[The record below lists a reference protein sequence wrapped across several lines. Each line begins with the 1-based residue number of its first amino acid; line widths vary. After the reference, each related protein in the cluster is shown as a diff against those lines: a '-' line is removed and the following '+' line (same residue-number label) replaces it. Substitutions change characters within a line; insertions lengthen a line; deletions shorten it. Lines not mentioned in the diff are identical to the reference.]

1 MQWRYEIDV
10 VTDFLLVRRGRRSRR
25 RKRRTSSGFCVLI
38 MEGEGCSVCG
48 EGRLT
53 LDPVYGVI
61 ACDVCGRVVNEME
74 TQLASKHQMGH
85 VMERGGTFVAAE
97 DTGAIAA
104 GGVSIYGDGSAAN
117 LHRNFINR
125 QEMNKMEVMKTMRR
139 ITSVLRV
146 PTEKVRD
153 VKFML
158 ESVLENEWGQGRW
171 IEILVGAC
179 IYIAIRQS
187 QLPLTL
193 LEVAATV
200 DCNVVELA
208 QMYQRVLKAL
218 EIDLPDT
225 DLVVFLDRAIS
236 TLSTVKLGK
245 DMTRQLSKQG
255 GLLLEC
261 AREWFIS
268 TGRRPLPVVAAVLAL
283 ILDANQID
291 VNFDEVVRELY
302 SNNETSKAR
311 LKELQ
316 EALVGVGKNLP
327 WGQDITVKTLRRHMP
342 FLLQYLEMDMK
353 CKKKR
358 KSSVL
363 TSISTEGITMTSNS
377 KQKDVHHAK
386 RLQTGTEVSLVAEL
400 QEQAMSSEQYRTM
413 PSSEGKAGSIRP
425 PPSDQEA
432 HTPEQ
437 PTSVELQLLRVMKMK
452 QAEWEALPPS
462 FLASREARNR
472 RCAKISAAKDRISKA
487 KKMLIT
493 QVPKKRNEPLTSIPR
508 NEVPVD
514 TSEHPKVAPPGSSGQ
529 ESEVSIDW
537 EDLLIEYLILGG
549 VKLLCEMEG
558 EGKF

>member
-1 MQWRYEIDV
+1 
-10 VTDFLLVRRGRRSRR
+10 
-25 RKRRTSSGFCVLI
+25 
-38 MEGEGCSVCG
+38 MEGEECSVCG

-104 GGVSIYGDGSAAN
+104 GGVSVYGDGSAAN

-236 TLSTVKLGK
+236 TLSTVKKLGK

-283 ILDANQID
+283 VLDANQID

-311 LKELQ
+311 LKELQCSRQPYSFEFKQ

-358 KSSVL
+358 RSAVL
-363 TSISTEGITMTSNS
+363 TSTSTEGITVTSNS

-386 RLQTGTEVSLVAEL
+386 RLQTGTEVSLLAEL
-400 QEQAMSSEQYRTM
+400 QEQVMSSEQYRTKT
-413 PSSEGKAGSIRP
+413 SSEGKAGSIRP

-487 KKMLIT
+487 KKMLVT
-493 QVPKKRNEPLTSIPR
+493 QVPKKRNEPLTSIPQ

-514 TSEHPKVAPPGSSGQ
+514 TSEHSKVAPRGSSGQ
-529 ESEVSIDW
+529 ESELSIDW

>member
-193 LEVAATV
+193 LEATV

>member
-1 MQWRYEIDV
+1 
-10 VTDFLLVRRGRRSRR
+10 
-25 RKRRTSSGFCVLI
+25 
-38 MEGEGCSVCG
+38 MEGEECSVCG

-104 GGVSIYGDGSAAN
+104 GGVSVYGDGSAAN

-125 QEMNKMEVMKTMRR
+125 QEMNKVGFPWTYSAK
-139 ITSVLRV
+139 
-146 PTEKVRD
+146 KVRD

-158 ESVLENEWGQGRW
+158 ESVLEDEWGQGRW

-218 EIDLPDT
+218 EIDLPDA

-236 TLSTVKLGK
+236 TLSTVKKLGK

-283 ILDANQID
+283 VLDANQID
-291 VNFDEVVRELY
+291 VNFDEVVHELY

-358 KSSVL
+358 KSAML
-363 TSISTEGITMTSNS
+363 TSTSTEGITM
-377 KQKDVHHAK
+377 DVHHAK
-386 RLQTGTEVSLVAEL
+386 RLQTGTEVSLVAER
-400 QEQAMSSEQYRTM
+400 QEQAMSSEQYRTK

-487 KKMLIT
+487 KNMLVT

-549 VKLLCEMEG
+549 ADMRMLEDGYYKSSLALHPVQSAEMTNINDSELMQYLRSKTEVKLLCEMEG

>member
-1 MQWRYEIDV
+1 
-10 VTDFLLVRRGRRSRR
+10 
-25 RKRRTSSGFCVLI
+25 
-38 MEGEGCSVCG
+38 MEGEECSVCG

-104 GGVSIYGDGSAAN
+104 GGVSVYGDGSAAN

-236 TLSTVKLGK
+236 TLSTVKKLGK

-283 ILDANQID
+283 VLDANQID

-358 KSSVL
+358 RSAVL
-363 TSISTEGITMTSNS
+363 TSTSTEGITVTSNS

-386 RLQTGTEVSLVAEL
+386 RLQTGTEVSLLAEL
-400 QEQAMSSEQYRTM
+400 QEQVMSSEQYRTKT
-413 PSSEGKAGSIRP
+413 SSEGKAGSIRP

-487 KKMLIT
+487 KKMLVT
-493 QVPKKRNEPLTSIPR
+493 QVPKKRNEPLTSIPQ

-514 TSEHPKVAPPGSSGQ
+514 TSEHSKVAPRGSSGQ
-529 ESEVSIDW
+529 ESELSIDW